1 MQRADTRTRMHS
13 HAGANWRRA
22 DHWRSSAIRAGKAAH
37 NASSN
42 TTSTRKASPSAE
54 ASSREGI
61 RTGHAEERRERKN
74 RHPDYTS
81 ETKDAMLLVHDNL
94 HLTQNMDQSPIALLI

>member
-1 MQRADTRTRMHS
+1 MHA

-22 DHWRSSAIRAGKAAH
+22 DHWRSSAIRAGKAAR

-42 TTSTRKASPSAE
+42 TTRETRSPSAK

-61 RTGHAEERRERKN
+61 RTGHAQERRERKN
-74 RHPDYTS
+74 RQPDYTS